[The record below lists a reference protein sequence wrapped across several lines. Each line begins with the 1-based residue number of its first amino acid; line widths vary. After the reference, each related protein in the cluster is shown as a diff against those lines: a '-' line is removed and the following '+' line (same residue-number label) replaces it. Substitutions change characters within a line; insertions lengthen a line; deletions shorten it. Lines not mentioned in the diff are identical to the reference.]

1 LNSPRL
7 PAAAIG
13 LLDSCPDFIGM
24 EGHRLS
30 AHRRDQ
36 QNGGHGADRCPGED
50 ATTRQIGDRDVG
62 FKLVVSIHS
71 IESWTV
77 VS

>member
-1 LNSPRL
+1 
-7 PAAAIG
+7 
-13 LLDSCPDFIGM
+13 M

-30 AHRRDQ
+30 AHRCEQ
-36 QNGGHGADRCPGED
+36 QNGEHDADRCPGED